1 MALAEAWSMGTRAEF
16 VPSAWALLYGHGL
29 GQDTYAAVTGMAQGI
44 QWADSTE
51 AVVAKLAW
59 KAGQSDQN
67 MLPAA
72 AARPAIAFTFT
83 SGAPV
88 YMPVLTG
95 FAQPHPPCALVPCA
109 QKERHVEGLPYISAH
124 I

>member
-95 FAQPHPPCALVPCA
+95 FAQPHPPCAWFPVHKRKGMWKGYP
-109 QKERHVEGLPYISAH
+109 I
-124 I
+124 